1 MKKENKKIE
10 IIPTD
15 KISVYEGSH
24 NTDNVI
30 NLIVES
36 IKKFGI
42 QQPLILDKNNVI
54 VAGNA
59 IYKAALQCNIKE
71 LPCVILSDLTDDEI
85 AQYRI
90 ADNKTSEFARWNE
103 DKLKKELSYI
113 AQPDDLQF
121 CFDESI
127 TQLLQQNKVNIPKIE
142 QGSKKQQNMENS
154 FKEQLKKEEQSQ
166 IIDKYKYFS
175 YVCSKCGKTV
185 TIKA

>member
-71 LPCVILSDLTDDEI
+71 LP
-85 AQYRI
+85 
-90 ADNKTSEFARWNE
+90 
-103 DKLKKELSYI
+103 
-113 AQPDDLQF
+113 
-121 CFDESI
+121 
-127 TQLLQQNKVNIPKIE
+127 
-142 QGSKKQQNMENS
+142 
-154 FKEQLKKEEQSQ
+154 
-166 IIDKYKYFS
+166 
-175 YVCSKCGKTV
+175 
-185 TIKA
+185 